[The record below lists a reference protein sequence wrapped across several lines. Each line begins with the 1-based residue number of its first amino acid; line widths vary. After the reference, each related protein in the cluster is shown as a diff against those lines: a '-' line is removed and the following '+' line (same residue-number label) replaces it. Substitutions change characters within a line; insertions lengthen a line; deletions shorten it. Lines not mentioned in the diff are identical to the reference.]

1 MSYVYTFFINLFF
14 LEKRE
19 IMKKE
24 DRLFAIK
31 KLVLNHDIAT
41 QQELMDHLQ
50 KEDIYTTQA
59 TLSRDIKELNLI
71 KLTHSNKTTKY
82 VFYHDTFRDKSLYY
96 RLEKSLTNYV
106 KTITCVQFFVIL
118 LVVPTHPNIVASLID
133 ELKIPEIAGTIAS
146 FDTCLIILKTET
158 DARLLADCFSDIF
171 KNQSEVTFE
180 QALSQLF

>member
-1 MSYVYTFFINLFF
+1 
-14 LEKRE
+14 
-19 IMKKE
+19 MKKE

-96 RLEKSLTNYV
+96 RLEKSLINYV
-106 KTITCVQFFVIL
+106 KTVTCVQFFVIL

-146 FDTCLIILKTET
+146 FDTCLLVLNTEQEAQLLCACLSDIILEKSNDDLEKK
-158 DARLLADCFSDIF
+158 LAPLFQ
-171 KNQSEVTFE
+171 KNFT
-180 QALSQLF
+180 

>member
-1 MSYVYTFFINLFF
+1 
-14 LEKRE
+14 
-19 IMKKE
+19 MKKE

-41 QQELMDHLQ
+41 QQELMDYLQ
-50 KEDIYTTQA
+50 KENIYTTQA

-71 KLTHSNKTTKY
+71 KLTHSNKMTKY
-82 VFYHDTFRDKSLYY
+82 VFYHDTFRDKSLYH
-96 RLEKSLTNYV
+96 RLERSLIDYV
-106 KTITCVQFFVIL
+106 KTVTCVHFLVTL

-158 DARLLADCFSDIF
+158 DARLLADCFSNVL
-171 KNQSEVTFE
+171 KNQSTISFE
-180 QALSQLF
+180 QELSHLF